1 MLTLRLVV
9 REGDLKRKPQGF
21 RGHKKSLKEDIWM
34 LTLRLVVRER
44 DPQEK
49 SLKED

>member
-1 MLTLRLVV
+1 
-9 REGDLKRKPQGF
+9 
-21 RGHKKSLKEDIWM
+21 M

-44 DPQEK
+44 DPEEKSLKENSGMLTLRLVVREGDHQEK

>member
-9 REGDLKRKPQGF
+9 REGDHQE
-21 RGHKKSLKEDIWM
+21 KSLKEDKWM